1 MGIDTTDA
9 FIVIRWPEAAGLPR
23 YSFVTPPH
31 LREVP
36 NEVLRVDV
44 LRRETRVRYLIVE
57 RETRTRIQS
66 SHDGRGFIDPG
77 AASNLLDLA
86 RHFT

>member
-31 LREVP
+31 LREVQSEVQQVRSCSRIDEAVAIVARL
-36 NEVLRVDV
+36 NE
-44 LRRETRVRYLIVE
+44 
-57 RETRTRIQS
+57 S
-66 SHDGRGFIDPG
+66 AG
-77 AASNLLDLA
+77 LA
-86 RHFT
+86 PDD

>member
-31 LREVP
+31 LREVRS
-36 NEVLRVDV
+36 EVQQVRSCSRIDEAVAIVDR
-44 LRRETRVRYLIVE
+44 LNA
-57 RETRTRIQS
+57 
-66 SHDGRGFIDPG
+66 G
-77 AASNLLDLA
+77 AGLALDD
-86 RHFT
+86 